1 MSDPRHH
8 RWSRDTRAGDNG
20 NTHEVFPFSM
30 IFALIALNLANSWP
44 ETRLRIEVRIGVRK
58 EDCRLLSLATA
69 VYLLTTQGLYG
80 PIAPQH

>member
-1 MSDPRHH
+1 
-8 RWSRDTRAGDNG
+8 
-20 NTHEVFPFSM
+20 M
-30 IFALIALNLANSWP
+30 IFALIALNLANIWP

-58 EDCRLLSLATA
+58 EDCRLLSLFPATA